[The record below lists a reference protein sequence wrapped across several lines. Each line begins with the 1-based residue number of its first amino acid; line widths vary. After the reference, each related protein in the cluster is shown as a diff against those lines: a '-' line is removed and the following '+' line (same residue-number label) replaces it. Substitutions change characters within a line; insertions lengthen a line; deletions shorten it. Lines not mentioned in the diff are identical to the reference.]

1 MRDVELANQV
11 NALSSPFN
19 YRKIIAG
26 TLLKGF
32 SFTSKLK
39 ASEYIYEYVKGT
51 EPFVRRFQILKGL
64 LL

>member
-1 MRDVELANQV
+1 MRDVELANGP
-11 NALSSPFN
+11 LSPSK
-19 YRKIIAG
+19 YRKIIVG

-32 SFTSKLK
+32 PFTSKLK

-64 LL
+64 LYMF